1 PHHRLGDLAHLLRQ
15 LQGPQ
20 QNLVRP
26 VDDPVRA
33 QPPVQLLKR
42 ILKALD
48 KAWSAYRKWE
58 DEVRWATGII
68 KRADADA
75 KAMAKYT
82 EDMADWKKQAD
93 AAKAAKK
100 AKAEEAEATAAK
112 KADSDGDGGGSSGGS
127 DGGGGDPG
135 EVMLDSGTIRAL
147 TSADTSVGDTVRA
160 AVGNR
165 RMVVTPTVVR
175 EITQGVARNRE
186 AGRISDT
193 EIANVDALLGSVRVV
208 PDALSARAAGLK
220 VTKKVGAE
228 DIQIFGTADR
238 MGIPIMTSD
247 AKFLRGASAQGV
259 DFNAIVHQPMS
270 WIGG

>member
-1 PHHRLGDLAHLLRQ
+1 
-15 LQGPQ
+15 
-20 QNLVRP
+20 
-26 VDDPVRA
+26 
-33 QPPVQLLKR
+33 
-42 ILKALD
+42 
-48 KAWSAYRKWE
+48 
-58 DEVRWATGII
+58 
-68 KRADADA
+68 
-75 KAMAKYT
+75 M
-82 EDMADWKKQAD
+82 
-93 AAKAAKK
+93 
-100 AKAEEAEATAAK
+100 
-112 KADSDGDGGGSSGGS
+112 
-127 DGGGGDPG
+127 
-135 EVMLDSGTIRAL
+135 
-147 TSADTSVGDTVRA
+147 RA

-208 PDALSARAAGLK
+208 PDAPSARAAGLK

-228 DIQIFGTADR
+228 DSQIFGTADR

-259 DFNAIVHQPMS
+259 DFNAIVHPPMS